1 MGVFIYDKFDIC
13 IFAFHSIF
21 VPMNL
26 NAQSAIDNTKKQMD
40 QAISHLESELTKVRT
55 GRANPSM
62 LDGIR
67 VDYYGNMTPLNQ
79 VANVNSP
86 DARTLMIQPWEKN
99 MLEPIQ
105 KAVQAANLGFNP
117 GSNGTAV
124 IINVPAL
131 TEERR
136 KDLVKKAKSEGENAK
151 VSIRKARQEGN
162 EAVKKISKPALT
174 QDEVKE
180 AETKIQELTDSY
192 ITKVEKHLEMKEKEI
207 LTV

>member
-1 MGVFIYDKFDIC
+1 
-13 IFAFHSIF
+13 
-21 VPMNL
+21 MNA
-26 NAQSAIDNTKKQMD
+26 NAQIVIDATKELMDKAI
-40 QAISHLESELTKVRT
+40 AHLENELTRVRT

-79 VANVNSP
+79 VANVNAP
-86 DARTLMIQPWEKN
+86 EARTLMIQPWEKS

-105 KAVQAANLGFNP
+105 KAIQAANLGFNP
-117 GSNGTAV
+117 GNNGTAV

-136 KDLVKKAKSEGENAK
+136 KELVKKAKAEGENAK

-162 EAVKKISKPALT
+162 EAVKKITKPALT

-192 ITKVEKHLEMKEKEI
+192 SSKVDKHLEQKEKEI
-207 LTV
+207 MTV

>member
-1 MGVFIYDKFDIC
+1 
-13 IFAFHSIF
+13 
-21 VPMNL
+21 MNP
-26 NAQSAIDNTKKQMD
+26 NAQLAIDSAKEQMD
-40 QAISHLESELTKVRT
+40 KAISHLETEISKVRT

-86 DARTLMIQPWEKN
+86 DARTLMIQPWEKT

-105 KAVQAANLGFNP
+105 KAIQAANLGFNP
-117 GSNGTAV
+117 GNNGTVV

-162 EAVKKISKPALT
+162 EAVKKITKPSLT

-192 ITKVEKHLEMKEKEI
+192 SIKVDKHLEQKEKEI
-207 LTV
+207 MTV

>member
-1 MGVFIYDKFDIC
+1 
-13 IFAFHSIF
+13 
-21 VPMNL
+21 MNA
-26 NAQSAIDNTKKQMD
+26 NAQIVVNTTKEQMEK
-40 QAISHLESELTKVRT
+40 AISHLESELTKVRT

-62 LDGIR
+62 LDGVR
-67 VDYYGNMTPLNQ
+67 ADYYGNMTPINQ
-79 VANVNSP
+79 VANVSSP
-86 DARTLMIQPWEKN
+86 DARTLMIQPWEKS
-99 MLEPIQ
+99 MIEPIQ
-105 KAVQAANLGFNP
+105 KAIQAANLGFNP

-136 KDLVKKAKSEGENAK
+136 KELVKKAKSEGENAK

-174 QDEVKE
+174 LDEAKE
-180 AETKIQELTDSY
+180 AEAKIQELTDSY
-192 ITKVEKHLEMKEKEI
+192 ISKVDKHLEAKEKEI

>member
-1 MGVFIYDKFDIC
+1 
-13 IFAFHSIF
+13 
-21 VPMNL
+21 MNA
-26 NAQSAIDNTKKQMD
+26 NAQKVLDSTKEQMEKAIL
-40 QAISHLESELTKVRT
+40 HLESELTRVRT

-79 VANVNSP
+79 VANVSSP
-86 DARTLMIQPWEKN
+86 EARTLMIQPWEKN

-105 KAVQAANLGFNP
+105 KAIQAANLGFNP

-131 TEERR
+131 TEDRR

-151 VSIRKARQEGN
+151 VGIRKARQEGN
-162 EAVKKISKPALT
+162 EAVKKISKPSLT
-174 QDEVKE
+174 LDEAKE
-180 AETKIQELTDSY
+180 VEEKIQVLTDSY
-192 ITKVEKHLEMKEKEI
+192 IVKVDKHLEQKEKEI
-207 LTV
+207 MTV

>member
-1 MGVFIYDKFDIC
+1 MDK
-13 IFAFHSIF
+13 
-21 VPMNL
+21 
-26 NAQSAIDNTKKQMD
+26 
-40 QAISHLESELTKVRT
+40 AISHLEAELTKVRT

-67 VDYYGNMTPLNQ
+67 VDDYGNMTPLNQ
-79 VANVNSP
+79 VANVNSS
-86 DARTLMIQPWEKN
+86 DACTLMVQPWEKN

-105 KAVQAANLGFNP
+105 KAIQAANLGFNP

-136 KDLVKKAKSEGENAK
+136 KELVKKAKAEGENAK

-162 EAVKKISKPALT
+162 EDVKKITKPALT

-180 AETKIQELTDSY
+180 AETKIQEITDSF

>member
-1 MGVFIYDKFDIC
+1 MDK
-13 IFAFHSIF
+13 
-21 VPMNL
+21 
-26 NAQSAIDNTKKQMD
+26 
-40 QAISHLESELTKVRT
+40 AISHLETELTKVRT

-79 VANVNSP
+79 VANVNSS
-86 DARTLMIQPWEKN
+86 DARTLMVQPWEKS

-105 KAVQAANLGFNP
+105 KAIQAANLGFNP

-136 KDLVKKAKSEGENAK
+136 KELVKKAKAEGENAK

-162 EAVKKISKPALT
+162 EDVKKITKPALT

-180 AETKIQELTDSY
+180 AETKIQEITDSF

>member
-1 MGVFIYDKFDIC
+1 
-13 IFAFHSIF
+13 
-21 VPMNL
+21 MNA
-26 NAQSAIDNTKKQMD
+26 NAQSAIDAVKAQMD
-40 QAISHLESELTKVRT
+40 KAISHLETEISKVRT

-62 LDGIR
+62 LEGIR

-86 DARTLMIQPWEKN
+86 DARTLMIQPWEKS

-117 GSNGTAV
+117 GNNGTSV

-136 KDLVKKAKSEGENAK
+136 KDLVKKAKAEGENAK

-162 EAVKKISKPALT
+162 EAVKKITKPSLT

-180 AETKIQELTDSY
+180 AEAKIQELTDSY
-192 ITKVEKHLEMKEKEI
+192 STKVDKHLEQKEKEI
-207 LTV
+207 MTV

>member
-1 MGVFIYDKFDIC
+1 
-13 IFAFHSIF
+13 
-21 VPMNL
+21 MNA
-26 NAQSAIDNTKKQMD
+26 NAQLVLDSTKEQMEKAIF
-40 QAISHLESELTKVRT
+40 HLESELTRVRT

-62 LDGIR
+62 LEGIR

-79 VANVNSP
+79 VANVSSP
-86 DARTLMIQPWEKN
+86 EARTLMIQPWEKN

-105 KAVQAANLGFNP
+105 KAIQAANLGFNP

-131 TEERR
+131 TEDRR

-151 VSIRKARQEGN
+151 VGIRKARQEGN

-174 QDEVKE
+174 LDEAKE
-180 AETKIQELTDSY
+180 VEEKIQVLTDSY
-192 ITKVEKHLEMKEKEI
+192 IVKVDKHLEQKEKEI
-207 LTV
+207 MTV

>member
-1 MGVFIYDKFDIC
+1 
-13 IFAFHSIF
+13 
-21 VPMNL
+21 MNA
-26 NAQSAIDNTKKQMD
+26 NAQSVIDATKSQMEL
-40 QAISHLESELTKVRT
+40 AISHLESELTKVRT

-67 VDYYGNMTPLNQ
+67 VDYYGTLTPLTQ
-79 VANVNSP
+79 IANVSSP
-86 DARTLMIQPWEKN
+86 EARTLMIQPWEKN

-105 KAVQAANLGFNP
+105 KAIQAANLGFNP

-131 TEERR
+131 TEDRR
-136 KDLVKKAKSEGENAK
+136 KDLVKKAKSEGEHAK

-162 EAVKKISKPALT
+162 EAVKKITKPSLT

-180 AETKIQELTDSY
+180 AEGKIQIHTDAY
-192 ITKVEKHLEMKEKEI
+192 ILKIDKHLEQKEKEI
-207 LTV
+207 MTV